1 MVIHPAIDVQG
12 AACVRLVRGDPD
24 AAVRY
29 PDPPEVVLERFRA
42 GGAQC
47 IHVVDVDGAVA
58 AEPVQ
63 QNLVARLAAM
73 DGLNIQVGGGVRTSH
88 HVARWLETGC
98 NRVVV
103 GTAAVDRPDV
113 VSDWIQVFGR
123 DQIAASLDVRM
134 VDGEPHVGSLSRPSE
149 DGPTLWDALQRLYYA
164 GLRHL
169 IVSDR
174 DREGELCGPNL
185 GLVRELRRRRPD
197 LRVQYGGGVRSAD
210 DVAALRDTGAV
221 GVVIGRAFMDGA
233 LTVQEALRAAA

>member
-1 MVIHPAIDVQG
+1 MVIHPAIDVRG
-12 AACVRLVRGDPD
+12 AACVRLRSADPD
-24 AAVRY
+24 DLVRY
-29 PDPPEVVLERFRA
+29 PETPEAVLERFRA
-42 GGAQC
+42 AGAEC
-47 IHVVDVDGAVA
+47 IHVVDLDGAVA

-63 QNLVARLAAM
+63 EALIARLARM
-73 DGLNIQVGGGVRTSH
+73 EGLNIQVGGGVRSSE

-103 GTAAVDRPDV
+103 GTAVVDRPDV

-134 VDGEPHVGSLSRPSE
+134 VDGEPHVGSLTRPSE

-174 DREGELCGPNL
+174 DREGRLAGPNL
-185 GLVRELRRRRPD
+185 ELVRELRRRRPD

-210 DVAALRDTGAV
+210 DVAELRETGAR
-221 GVVIGRAFMDGA
+221 GVVIGRAFMDGSLDVA
-233 LTVQEALRAAA
+233 EALRAAA